1 MLDKY
6 DLTKEKNISLAEYML
21 VFIIYNSAKL
31 EGININYQDTKTILD
46 GANVPSLR
54 LDKINCIL
62 NLRDAWNF
70 VLSNID
76 EAITIDFICK
86 INSFVSRNE
95 SLEWGVLRTGKVGIN
110 GVDYIPDI
118 PNEAKI
124 IADIKNITMEKP
136 KISFVRNFIS
146 DTSHNFLCSTSRK
159 YPIPPVMQ
167 YFPVMLQNRYP
178 AYCTEYLFHIIS
190 HSSVFFQR
198 HQPLTAPATIPSTI
212 FLLKNRKRISIGMV
226 MISTSANSRL

>member
-6 DLTKEKNISLAEYML
+6 NLTKKENVFLAKKVL
-21 VFIIYNSAKL
+21 VSSIYNSAKL
-31 EGININYQDTKTILD
+31 EGINVNYQDTKTILD

-54 LDKINCIL
+54 LDEINCIL

-76 EAITIDFICK
+76 EAITLDFICK

-124 IADIKNITMEKP
+124 IADIKNIMEEKNITRRSLVLMLYLMRTQVFWDGNKRTSMIVAN
-136 KISFVRNFIS
+136 KIMIENGCGVI
-146 DTSHNFLCSTSRK
+146 TIK
-159 YPIPPVMQ
+159 EE
-167 YFPVMLQNRYP
+167 YFKEFNSLL
-178 AYCTEYLFHIIS
+178 TEYYNTNKMESLLEF
-190 HSSVFFQR
+190 
-198 HQPLTAPATIPSTI
+198 LYNNCI
-212 FLLKNRKRISIGMV
+212 FGME
-226 MISTSANSRL
+226 I

>member
-6 DLTKEKNISLAEYML
+6 NLTKKENVFLAKKVL
-21 VFIIYNSAKL
+21 VSSIYNSAKL
-31 EGININYQDTKTILD
+31 EGINTTYPDTKTILD

-54 LDKINCIL
+54 LDEINCIL

-76 EAITIDFICK
+76 EAITLDFICK

-124 IADIKNITMEKP
+124 IADIKNIMEEKNITRRSLVLMLYLMRTQVFWDGN
-136 KISFVRNFIS
+136 KR
-146 DTSHNFLCSTSRK
+146 TSMIVANK
-159 YPIPPVMQ
+159 VMIENGCGVITIKEE
-167 YFPVMLQNRYP
+167 YFKEFNSLL
-178 AYCTEYLFHIIS
+178 TEYYNTNEMES
-190 HSSVFFQR
+190 
-198 HQPLTAPATIPSTI
+198 
-212 FLLKNRKRISIGMV
+212 LLKFLYNNCIFGME
-226 MISTSANSRL
+226 I

>member
-6 DLTKEKNISLAEYML
+6 NLTKKENVFLAKKVL
-21 VFIIYNSAKL
+21 VSSIYNSAKL
-31 EGININYQDTKTILD
+31 EGINTTYPDTKTILD

-54 LDKINCIL
+54 LDEINCIL

-76 EAITIDFICK
+76 EAITLDFICK

-124 IADIKNITMEKP
+124 IADIKNIMEEKNITRRSLVLMLYLMRTQVFWDGNKRTSMIVAN
-136 KISFVRNFIS
+136 KIMIENGCGVI
-146 DTSHNFLCSTSRK
+146 TIK
-159 YPIPPVMQ
+159 EE
-167 YFPVMLQNRYP
+167 YFKEFNSLL
-178 AYCTEYLFHIIS
+178 TEYYNTNKMESLLEF
-190 HSSVFFQR
+190 
-198 HQPLTAPATIPSTI
+198 LYNNCI
-212 FLLKNRKRISIGMV
+212 FGME
-226 MISTSANSRL
+226 I

>member
-6 DLTKEKNISLAEYML
+6 NLTKKENVFLAKKVL
-21 VFIIYNSAKL
+21 VSSIYNSAKL
-31 EGININYQDTKTILD
+31 EGINTTYPDTKTILD

-54 LDKINCIL
+54 LDEINCIL

-76 EAITIDFICK
+76 EPITLELICK

-124 IADIKNITMEKP
+124 IANIKNIMEEKNITRRSLVLMLYLMRTQVFWDGNKRTSMIVAN
-136 KISFVRNFIS
+136 KIMIENGCGVI
-146 DTSHNFLCSTSRK
+146 TIK
-159 YPIPPVMQ
+159 EE
-167 YFPVMLQNRYP
+167 YFKEFNSLL
-178 AYCTEYLFHIIS
+178 TEYCNTNKMESLLEF
-190 HSSVFFQR
+190 
-198 HQPLTAPATIPSTI
+198 LYNNCI
-212 FLLKNRKRISIGMV
+212 FGME
-226 MISTSANSRL
+226 I

>member
-6 DLTKEKNISLAEYML
+6 HLTKKENISLAEYML

-31 EGININYQDTKTILD
+31 EGINTTYPDTKTILD

-54 LDKINCIL
+54 LDEINCIL

-124 IADIKNITMEKP
+124 IADIKNIMEEKNITRRSLVLMLYLMRTQAFWDGNKRTSLIVAN
-136 KISFVRNFIS
+136 KIMIENGCGVI
-146 DTSHNFLCSTSRK
+146 TIK
-159 YPIPPVMQ
+159 EE
-167 YFPVMLQNRYP
+167 YFKEFNSLL
-178 AYCTEYLFHIIS
+178 TEYYNTNEMESLLEF
-190 HSSVFFQR
+190 
-198 HQPLTAPATIPSTI
+198 LYNNCI
-212 FLLKNRKRISIGMV
+212 FGME
-226 MISTSANSRL
+226 I